1 MAEWWE
7 IKLNP
12 KKLKKLLSEE
22 LARIED
28 DANYGYVHAFKV
40 LAAGRYYMYLG
51 DFEEGKKYILKA
63 IEAKKKDIDTFIK
76 ECGYESEAVA
86 INKVRLAKMYRWVGE
101 MDKLKQECLEAANIF
116 RKIYEEGKKINRS
129 LVLYPDSSRDFYVA
143 WSAAEY
149 YLGNYQMAVDVK
161 KIYAKNTFGIVS
173 SGLAEYILKK
183 DVQAL
188 KNQIKILVE
197 GIIEFK
203 CAPNYDTNVYDPW
216 HWYEEAKKIAGLPGI
231 FSLFDPSPPI
241 LPIQED

>member
-12 KKLKKLLSEE
+12 KKLKKMIETKLEE
-22 LARIED
+22 IKNDER
-28 DANYGYVHAFKV
+28 YGIMDNFAFI
-40 LAAGRYYMYLG
+40 AAGRYYMYLG

-63 IEAKKKDIDTFIK
+63 IEVKKKDIDTFIK

-116 RKIYEEGKKINRS
+116 RKIYEEEKKTDS
-129 LVLYPDSSRDFYVA
+129 VLVLYPDSSRDFYVA

-149 YLGNYQMAVDVK
+149 YLGNYQMAVDVE

-231 FSLFDPSPPI
+231 FSLFDLSPPL
-241 LPIQED
+241 LPIW